1 MDIYFYLAVA
11 GIIIIISWRM
21 VSGFRKGM
29 VQEILSL
36 IAMVVAGFCA
46 YLLLGAVGSYLNR
59 EIGRLIQIIILL
71 LIVCIVYK
79 LANLIFT
86 SISLVSRLPLIRSA
100 DKLFGAVFGILEGII
115 ITGYILYWLKLGAIR
130 FGIALSLCKKQ
141 VKNFLF
147 LLLTDY

>member
-79 LANLIFT
+79 IFT

-115 ITGYILYWLKLGAIR
+115 ITGYILYWLKNWGLSVLG
-130 FGIALSLCKKQ
+130 
-141 VKNFLF
+141 
-147 LLLTDY
+147 

>member
-11 GIIIIISWRM
+11 AIVVIIIWRM

-36 IAMVVAGFCA
+36 IAMAVAGFCA
-46 YLLLGAVGSYLNR
+46 YLLLGAIGSYLNK

-71 LIVCIVYK
+71 LIVCAVYK

-86 SISLVSRLPLIRSA
+86 SIRLVSRLPVIRSA
-100 DKLFGAVFGILEGII
+100 DKLLGAVFGILEGII
-115 ITGYILYWLKLGAIR
+115 ITGYILYWLKNWGLSVLG
-130 FGIALSLCKKQ
+130 
-141 VKNFLF
+141 
-147 LLLTDY
+147 

>member
-46 YLLLGAVGSYLNR
+46 YLLLGAIGSYLNR

-86 SISLVSRLPLIRSA
+86 SISLVSRLPVIRSA

-115 ITGYILYWLKLGAIR
+115 ITSYILYWLKNWGLSVLG
-130 FGIALSLCKKQ
+130 
-141 VKNFLF
+141 
-147 LLLTDY
+147 

>member
-71 LIVCIVYK
+71 LIVCI
-79 LANLIFT
+79 A
-86 SISLVSRLPLIRSA
+86 VSYTHLTLP
-100 DKLFGAVFGILEGII
+100 
-115 ITGYILYWLKLGAIR
+115 T
-130 FGIALSLCKKQ
+130 
-141 VKNFLF
+141 
-147 LLLTDY
+147 T

>member
-11 GIIIIISWRM
+11 GIVVIMIWRM

-36 IAMVVAGFCA
+36 IAMAVAGFCA
-46 YLLLGAVGSYLNR
+46 YLLLGAIGSYLNR

-71 LIVCIVYK
+71 LIVCTVYK

-86 SISLVSRLPLIRSA
+86 SIRLVSRLPVIRSA

-115 ITGYILYWLKLGAIR
+115 ITGYILYWLKNWGLSVLG
-130 FGIALSLCKKQ
+130 
-141 VKNFLF
+141 
-147 LLLTDY
+147 

>member
-100 DKLFGAVFGILEGII
+100 DKLFGAVFGILKGII
-115 ITGYILYWLKLGAIR
+115 ITGYILYWLKNWGLSVLG
-130 FGIALSLCKKQ
+130 
-141 VKNFLF
+141 
-147 LLLTDY
+147 

>member
-46 YLLLGAVGSYLNR
+46 YLLL
-59 EIGRLIQIIILL
+59 GRLIQIIILL

-115 ITGYILYWLKLGAIR
+115 ITGYILYWLKNWGLSVLG
-130 FGIALSLCKKQ
+130 
-141 VKNFLF
+141 
-147 LLLTDY
+147 

>member
-100 DKLFGAVFGILEGII
+100 DKLFGAVFGFLEGII
-115 ITGYILYWLKLGAIR
+115 ITGYILYWLKNWGLSVLG
-130 FGIALSLCKKQ
+130 
-141 VKNFLF
+141 
-147 LLLTDY
+147 

>member
-46 YLLLGAVGSYLNR
+46 YLLLGAIGSYLNK

-71 LIVCIVYK
+71 LIVCAVYK

-86 SISLVSRLPLIRSA
+86 SIRLVSRLPVIRSA
-100 DKLFGAVFGILEGII
+100 DKLLGAVFGILEGII
-115 ITGYILYWLKLGAIR
+115 ITGYILYWLKNWGLSVLG
-130 FGIALSLCKKQ
+130 
-141 VKNFLF
+141 
-147 LLLTDY
+147 

>member
-11 GIIIIISWRM
+11 GIVVIIIWRM

-36 IAMVVAGFCA
+36 IAMAVAGFCA
-46 YLLLGAVGSYLNR
+46 YLILGAIGSYLNR
-59 EIGRLIQIIILL
+59 EIGRLIQIIRLL
-71 LIVCIVYK
+71 LIVCAVYK

-86 SISLVSRLPLIRSA
+86 SIRLVSRLPVIRSA

-115 ITGYILYWLKLGAIR
+115 ITGYILYWLKNWGLSVLG
-130 FGIALSLCKKQ
+130 
-141 VKNFLF
+141 
-147 LLLTDY
+147 

>member
-29 VQEILSL
+29 VQEILS
-36 IAMVVAGFCA
+36 GFCA

-115 ITGYILYWLKLGAIR
+115 ITGYILYWLKNWGLSVLG
-130 FGIALSLCKKQ
+130 
-141 VKNFLF
+141 
-147 LLLTDY
+147 

>member
-1 MDIYFYLAVA
+1 
-11 GIIIIISWRM
+11 M

-46 YLLLGAVGSYLNR
+46 YLLLGAVGRYLNR

-115 ITGYILYWLKLGAIR
+115 ITGYILYWLKNWGLSVLG
-130 FGIALSLCKKQ
+130 
-141 VKNFLF
+141 
-147 LLLTDY
+147 

>member
-46 YLLLGAVGSYLNR
+46 YLLLGAIGSYLNR

-86 SISLVSRLPLIRSA
+86 SISLVSRLPVIRSA
-100 DKLFGAVFGILEGII
+100 DKFAGSFEKPV
-115 ITGYILYWLKLGAIR
+115 
-130 FGIALSLCKKQ
+130 S
-141 VKNFLF
+141 
-147 LLLTDY
+147 LLLPTASAYRYGLVTGDSIDVMELN

>member
-115 ITGYILYWLKLGAIR
+115 ITGYILYWLKTGGYPFWDSPFTL
-130 FGIALSLCKKQ
+130 
-141 VKNFLF
+141 
-147 LLLTDY
+147 